1 MRKDIR
7 TLDVKNED
15 TKVERGLKNK
25 DRRKKKENRKQ
36 RNENK
41 MKRTEEKT

>member
-7 TLDVKNED
+7 TLDVTNED

-25 DRRKKKENRKQ
+25 DRRKKMENRKQ

>member
-25 DRRKKKENRKQ
+25 DRRKRWRTENRG
-36 RNENK
+36 
-41 MKRTEEKT
+41 MRTK